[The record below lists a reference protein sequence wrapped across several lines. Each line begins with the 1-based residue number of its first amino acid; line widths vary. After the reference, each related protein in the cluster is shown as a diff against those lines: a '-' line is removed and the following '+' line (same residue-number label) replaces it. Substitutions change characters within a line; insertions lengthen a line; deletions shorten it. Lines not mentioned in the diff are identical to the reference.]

1 LIRAVNIRA
10 PQSAL
15 LGVRSGMAGFLL
27 IATGCLADGRPLW
40 SERTTYR
47 GDVYEFHLQRPAS
60 GRLRIL

>member
-10 PQSAL
+10 PQSDL
-15 LGVRSGMAGFLL
+15 LGVRSGTAGFLL

-47 GDVYEFHLQRPAS
+47 GDVYEFHLERPAS